1 MAISSLPV
9 APLTLV
15 LTLLPNGGERKTKA
29 SRFVNGFFGLF
40 YWTIAKGNESQE
52 AGLEGGKML
61 LRFISN
67 TFYVTFV
74 SGAESPSSLL
84 MNASIRPD
92 VESGLATKEGGAVT
106 HFRCLQEGILF
117 NAVLHDAP
125 SFVLLINCDS
135 CSPRGGRK
143 DSLQHQDHHLPE
155 SFWHLCLK
163 CHFPDMLS
171 GSWPSLLLQGV

>member
-52 AGLEGGKML
+52 AALEGKKML

-74 SGAESPSSLL
+74 SGAESLSSLL
-84 MNASIRPD
+84 MNA
-92 VESGLATKEGGAVT
+92 
-106 HFRCLQEGILF
+106 F
-117 NAVLHDAP
+117 
-125 SFVLLINCDS
+125 SFIFFE
-135 CSPRGGRK
+135 K
-143 DSLQHQDHHLPE
+143 T
-155 SFWHLCLK
+155 
-163 CHFPDMLS
+163 
-171 GSWPSLLLQGV
+171 

>member
-40 YWTIAKGNESQE
+40 SWTIAKGNESQE
-52 AGLEGGKML
+52 AGLEGEKML

-84 MNASIRPD
+84 MNAFCFIFFD
-92 VESGLATKEGGAVT
+92 KT
-106 HFRCLQEGILF
+106 
-117 NAVLHDAP
+117 
-125 SFVLLINCDS
+125 
-135 CSPRGGRK
+135 
-143 DSLQHQDHHLPE
+143 
-155 SFWHLCLK
+155 
-163 CHFPDMLS
+163 
-171 GSWPSLLLQGV
+171 